1 MKILPRPSLWLF
13 DRLQSVKPIA
23 LFICLS
29 FFFVLLIQT
38 FSVLAETQGIR
49 FVSQAGKE
57 IQLYKDYHALVVGV
71 GNYDKWPPL
80 PNAVKDAR
88 EVSWLLRRLGF
99 KVTLLT
105 NPSSRE
111 LKKALN
117 EFVQNSG
124 QVPDRG
130 LVFYYAGNGETQ
142 NLPDGTKLGWIIPR
156 DCPLPQTDRSGFEKL
171 AISTKLIEYYSQQ
184 IKSKHVLMFFDSS
197 FSGEVFSL
205 ESPVLKV
212 ISENSALPVR
222 QYLIAGR
229 QDEPIPDQSMFKRS
243 LVEALEGKAD
253 VVHDGYVTGSELGVY
268 LADRVVKYSRGYQH
282 PQYGKASNND
292 LARGD
297 FVFDLTAK
305 RLDISRLFVE
315 TNPDEATIKILN
327 IKPRFYQGIELKPG
341 KYLVGVSAPGHQTQK
356 KWINLDTGEDR
367 TIDVRLRKILD
378 EFTNSLGLRFVYIS
392 PGSFLMGSSKKD
404 PARLSDENE
413 HQVTLTKPFFMQ
425 STEVTVGQFSQF
437 VKATGYRT
445 ESETGGGCWIS
456 AKGAGW
462 KKKRGSSWRKPGY
475 AEIIESSNN
484 SLPVTCVTW
493 NDAQAFIQWLSR
505 KEGKTYRLP
514 TEAEW
519 EYASRAGTHTP
530 FSYGNCLSTDQ
541 ANYGELGWYFPA
553 CKGGFRVNR
562 KKPINVG
569 SLTPNP
575 WKLFNMHGNVSE
587 WCQDWYGSYPG
598 KSVTNPQGPSSGTER
613 VMRGGHWR
621 ADAQEC
627 RSAKRWRFPPNMAFD
642 AVGFRLVMI
651 P

>member
-1 MKILPRPSLWLF
+1 
-13 DRLQSVKPIA
+13 
-23 LFICLS
+23 
-29 FFFVLLIQT
+29 
-38 FSVLAETQGIR
+38 
-49 FVSQAGKE
+49 
-57 IQLYKDYHALVVGV
+57 
-71 GNYDKWPPL
+71 
-80 PNAVKDAR
+80 
-88 EVSWLLRRLGF
+88 
-99 KVTLLT
+99 
-105 NPSSRE
+105 
-111 LKKALN
+111 
-117 EFVQNSG
+117 
-124 QVPDRG
+124 
-130 LVFYYAGNGETQ
+130 
-142 NLPDGTKLGWIIPR
+142 
-156 DCPLPQTDRSGFEKL
+156 
-171 AISTKLIEYYSQQ
+171 
-184 IKSKHVLMFFDSS
+184 
-197 FSGEVFSL
+197 
-205 ESPVLKV
+205 
-212 ISENSALPVR
+212 VR

-253 VVHDGYVTGSELGVY
+253 VVRDGYVTGSELGLY
-268 LADRVVKYSRGYQH
+268 ITDRVVKYSRGDQH
-282 PQYGKASNND
+282 PQYGKAADKD

-297 FVFDLTAK
+297 FVFELTAK

-315 TNPDEATIKILN
+315 TNPAEATIKILN

-341 KYLVGVSAPGHQTQK
+341 KYLVEVSAPGHQTHK
-356 KWINLDTGEDR
+356 KWINLDAGEDR
-367 TIDVRLRKILD
+367 TIDARLRKILD
-378 EFTNSLGLRFVYIS
+378 EFTNSLGVKFVYIR

-404 PARLSDENE
+404 PTRLPDEKE

-425 STEVTVGQFSQF
+425 STEVTVGQFTQF
-437 VKATGYRT
+437 MKASGYRT

-475 AEIIESSNN
+475 GEIDESFNN
-484 SLPVTCVTW
+484 RLPVTCVTW
-493 NDAQAFIQWLSR
+493 NDAQAFIRWLGR

-541 ANYGELGWYFPA
+541 ANYGELGRYFSA
-553 CKGGFRVNR
+553 CKGVFRVNR

-587 WCQDWYGSYPG
+587 WCRDWYGSYPG
-598 KSVTNPQGPSSGTER
+598 KSVINPQGPSSGKER

-627 RSAKRWRFPPNMAFD
+627 RSAKRGRFPPNIASD
-642 AVGFRLVMI
+642 AIGFRLVMI